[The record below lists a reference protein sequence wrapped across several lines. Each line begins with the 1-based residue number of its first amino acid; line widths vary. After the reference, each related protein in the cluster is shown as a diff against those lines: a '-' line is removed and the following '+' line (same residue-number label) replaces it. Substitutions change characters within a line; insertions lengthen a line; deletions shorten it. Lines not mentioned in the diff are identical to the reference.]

1 MRERPLH
8 IVVLRWFFTALLL
21 ASAIGKLLDIRGFAA
36 VVGTYQVFPEPLL
49 LPLGLALALF
59 ELALGLWLIWGRH
72 LVWAALV
79 IALLHAGYLAW
90 LGLAYARG
98 LDIPNCGCFG
108 VLLDIP
114 NCGCFGVFLARPL
127 TPWMFVEDGLL
138 LAAALFL
145 RRGLRRE
152 RGTA

>member
-108 VLLDIP
+108 V
-114 NCGCFGVFLARPL
+114 FLARPL

>member
-1 MRERPLH
+1 MSGRARY
-8 IVVLRWFFTALLL
+8 VLAVRWFFTALLL
-21 ASAIGKLLDIRGFAA
+21 ASAIGKLLDMPGFAA
-36 VVGTYQVFPEPLL
+36 VVGTYEVFPEPLL
-49 LPLGLALALF
+49 LPLGLVLALF
-59 ELALGLWLIWGRH
+59 ELGIGLWLIWGRL

-79 IALLHAGYLAW
+79 IVLLHAGYLAW

-98 LDIPNCGCFG
+98 
-108 VLLDIP
+108 LDIP

-138 LAAALFL
+138 LAAALVL
-145 RRGLRRE
+145 LRGLRRE